1 MKKSECF
8 RLAQLAVLKDSSLCD
23 SVKLEVIRELQ
34 DKEGTALYVE
44 RTEAEKSLKEACQ
57 AERGDTENAEN
68 GK

>member
-8 RLAQLAVLKDSSLCD
+8 RIAQLAVLAYGSISNDE
-23 SVKLEVIRELQ
+23 KLEVIRELQ
-34 DKEGTALYVE
+34 DREGTALYVE

-68 GK
+68 